1 MKPRVIFGT
10 GRDEGKE
17 KCQRKEGGYAAIL
30 YGPVTLARD
39 RRLGKVRMFPCQTAF
54 EVSSGGDKFLTVDYA
69 SAGKHGTG
77 RARWR
82 HGCPSVKERCF
93 RKGNLLEIET
103 GILF

>member
-1 MKPRVIFGT
+1 MLSFDMKPRVIFGT

-69 SAGKHGTG
+69 SVGKTWN
-77 RARWR
+77 RE
-82 HGCPSVKERCF
+82 SEM
-93 RKGNLLEIET
+93 ET
-103 GILF
+103 WMPVR